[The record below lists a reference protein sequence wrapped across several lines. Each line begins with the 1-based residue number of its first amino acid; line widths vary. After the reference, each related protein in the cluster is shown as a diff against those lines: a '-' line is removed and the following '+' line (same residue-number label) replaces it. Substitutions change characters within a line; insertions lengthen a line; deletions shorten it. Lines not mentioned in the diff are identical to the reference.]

1 MEEKSLRVYTD
12 KKFFTKLTNTITKL
26 LTPTKIGINGMLISI
41 KRNNVLKGYDNYI
54 EAQEVNS
61 PKVAEIEKKYE
72 DAFSLY
78 LESIDKHMM
87 DNVYK
92 KVKNDTATIFEK
104 EALSK
109 YYMVIHLKDI
119 EYLEYK
125 YRKQIFL
132 IQLDYDT
139 VKELN
144 KEKLLQ
150 KYEPFYGARMEA
162 LYKKLLKNYSVKLSE
177 NITNQAKNAIY
188 NKIFST
194 VEEYI
199 TDILP
204 IKMKEDPENKV
215 YKYILN
221 DYKNFER
228 FTVGKLDQN
237 DVIEKNMILLGI
249 SRKLF
254 THSLPLVIAE
264 QCYEKLLVDA
274 RTLIMDT
281 KIVRKQEKA
290 YGLLI
295 NIIDDYNLRLLSTK
309 IYWDKPQEREEY
321 KIFYAKYKKI
331 YELKEKDYL
340 EYSKQK
346 EILFLREELKKVY
359 KNIDRYCRIEKFY
372 KRKLV
377 ALGAMRELK
386 NGFAKENRNFVANK
400 SIRSKEIVSTYSE
413 VV

>member
-1 MEEKSLRVYTD
+1 MEEKSLRVYAD
-12 KKFFTKLTNTITKL
+12 KKFFAKLTNTITKL
-26 LTPTKIGINGMLISI
+26 LIPTKIGINGMLISI
-41 KRNNVLKGYDNYI
+41 KRNNVLKAYDNYLECENENPI
-54 EAQEVNS
+54 
-61 PKVAEIEKKYE
+61 KKDEIEKKYE
-72 DAFSLY
+72 DTFSLY
-78 LESIDKHMM
+78 LEAIDKHMM

-92 KVKNDTATIFEK
+92 KVKNDTATVFER

-109 YYMVIHLKDI
+109 YYMVIHLKDT

-144 KEKLLQ
+144 KEKLIDR
-150 KYEPFYGARMEA
+150 YEHFYASRMEA
-162 LYKKLLKNYSVKLSE
+162 LYKKLLKNYSIKLSDDLE
-177 NITNQAKNAIY
+177 QRDKDEIY
-188 NKIFST
+188 NKIFAT

-204 IKMKEDPENKV
+204 IKMKEEPDNQI
-215 YKYILN
+215 YKDILS

-281 KIVRKQEKA
+281 KISRKQEKA

-309 IYWDKPQEREEY
+309 IYWDKPSDREEY
-321 KIFYAKYKKI
+321 KKFYAEYKKVN
-331 YELKEKDYL
+331 ELKEKNYM
-340 EYSKQK
+340 EYSKNK
-346 EILFLREELKKVY
+346 EILFLRRELKEVY
-359 KNIDRYCRIEKFY
+359 KNINRYFRIIKFY

-386 NGFAKENRNFVANK
+386 NSFISDGTYKKSKTEDCVAEIKEK
-400 SIRSKEIVSTYSE
+400 
-413 VV
+413 VVI

>member
-1 MEEKSLRVYTD
+1 MEEKSLKVYSENR
-12 KKFFTKLTNTITKL
+12 KFFAKLTNTITKL
-26 LTPTKIGINGMLISI
+26 LIPTKIGINGMLISI
-41 KRNNVLKGYDNYI
+41 KRNNVLKAYENYL
-54 EAQEVNS
+54 EEQEDS
-61 PKVAEIEKKYE
+61 EKQAELEKKYE

-92 KVKNDTATIFEK
+92 KVKNGTATGFEK

-109 YYMVIHLKDI
+109 YYLVIHLKDI

-125 YRKQIFL
+125 YRKQVFL

-144 KEKLLQ
+144 KEKLLE
-150 KYEPFYGARMEA
+150 KYEHFYASRMEA
-162 LYKKLLKNYSVKLSE
+162 LYKKLLKNYSIKLSD
-177 NITNQAKNAIY
+177 NLTPNAKNEIY
-188 NKIFST
+188 TKIFDT

-204 IKMKEDPENKV
+204 IKMKEEPDNKV
-215 YKYILN
+215 YKDILE

-237 DVIEKNMILLGI
+237 DVIEKHMILLGI

-254 THSLPLVIAE
+254 THSLPLVVAE
-264 QCYEKLLVDA
+264 QCYQKLLLDA

-281 KIVRKQEKA
+281 KISRKQEKA

-309 IYWDKPQEREEY
+309 IYWDKPQEKEEY
-321 KIFYAKYKKI
+321 KKFYAEYKKVN
-331 YELKEKDYL
+331 ELKEKNYM
-340 EYSKQK
+340 EYSKEK
-346 EILFLREELKKVY
+346 EILFLRRELKETY
-359 KNIDRYCRIEKFY
+359 KDINRYCRIVEFY

-377 ALGAMRELK
+377 NFGVMKELK
-386 NGFAKENRNFVANK
+386 NSYTSVGNYVKVKGIEAK
-400 SIRSKEIVSTYSE
+400 KEK
-413 VV
+413 VVI

>member
-12 KKFFTKLTNTITKL
+12 KKFFAKITNTITKL
-26 LTPTKIGINGMLISI
+26 LIPTRIGINGMLISI
-41 KRNNVLKGYDNYI
+41 KRNNVLKAYENYTEGQE
-54 EAQEVNS
+54 EALKQNEL
-61 PKVAEIEKKYE
+61 EKKYE
-72 DAFSLY
+72 DCFSLY

-92 KVKNDTATIFEK
+92 KVKNDTATAFEK

-109 YYMVIHLKDI
+109 YYMVIHLKDT

-139 VKELN
+139 VKEMN
-144 KEKLLQ
+144 KEKLITR
-150 KYEPFYGARMEA
+150 YEDFYASRMEA
-162 LYKKLLKNYSVKLSE
+162 LYKKLLKNYSIKLSDNLTDKE
-177 NITNQAKNAIY
+177 KNDIY
-188 NKIFST
+188 EKIFSA

-204 IKMKEDPENKV
+204 IKMRQEPDNKL
-215 YKYILN
+215 YKDIVE

-249 SRKLF
+249 SRTLF
-254 THSLPLVIAE
+254 THSLPLVVAE
-264 QCYEKLLVDA
+264 QCYNKLLVDT

-281 KIVRKQEKA
+281 KINRKQEKA
-290 YGLLI
+290 YSLLI
-295 NIIDDYNLRLLSTK
+295 NLIDDYNLRLLSSK
-309 IYWDKPQEREEY
+309 IYWDKPSDRENYKKFYEEY
-321 KIFYAKYKKI
+321 KKI
-331 YELKEKDYL
+331 NALKEKNYL

-346 EILFLREELKKVY
+346 EILFLRAELKEAY
-359 KNIDRYCRIEKFY
+359 KNINRYYRIIKFY

-377 ALGAMRELK
+377 KFGVMKELK
-386 NGFAKENRNFVANK
+386 NSFISEGNYTKQKEE
-400 SIRSKEIVSTYSE
+400 SKYKKEK
-413 VV
+413 VVI

>member
-12 KKFFTKLTNTITKL
+12 KKFFAKITNTITKL
-26 LTPTKIGINGMLISI
+26 LIPTRIGINGMLISI
-41 KRNNVLKGYDNYI
+41 KRNNVLKAYENYTEGQE
-54 EAQEVNS
+54 EALKQNEL
-61 PKVAEIEKKYE
+61 EKKYE
-72 DAFSLY
+72 DCFSLY

-92 KVKNDTATIFEK
+92 KVKNDTATAFEK

-109 YYMVIHLKDI
+109 YYMVIHLKDT

-139 VKELN
+139 VKEMN
-144 KEKLLQ
+144 KEKLITR
-150 KYEPFYGARMEA
+150 YEDFYASRMEA
-162 LYKKLLKNYSVKLSE
+162 LYKKLLKNYSIKLSDNLTDKE
-177 NITNQAKNAIY
+177 KNDIY
-188 NKIFST
+188 EKIFSA

-204 IKMKEDPENKV
+204 IKMRQEPDNKL
-215 YKYILN
+215 YKDIVE

-249 SRKLF
+249 SRTLF
-254 THSLPLVIAE
+254 THSLPLVVAE
-264 QCYEKLLVDA
+264 QCYHKLLVDT

-281 KIVRKQEKA
+281 KINRKQEKA
-290 YGLLI
+290 YSLLI
-295 NIIDDYNLRLLSTK
+295 NLIDDYNLRLLSTK
-309 IYWDKPQEREEY
+309 IYWDKPSDRENYKKFYEEY
-321 KIFYAKYKKI
+321 KKI
-331 YELKEKDYL
+331 NALKEKNYL

-346 EILFLREELKKVY
+346 EILFLRAELKEAY
-359 KNIDRYCRIEKFY
+359 KNINRYYRIIKFY

-377 ALGAMRELK
+377 KFGVMKELK
-386 NGFAKENRNFVANK
+386 NSFISEGNYTKQKEE
-400 SIRSKEIVSTYSE
+400 SKYKKEK
-413 VV
+413 VVI

>member
-12 KKFFTKLTNTITKL
+12 KKFFAKITNTITKL
-26 LTPTKIGINGMLISI
+26 LIPTRIGINGMLISI
-41 KRNNVLKGYDNYI
+41 KRNNVLKAYENYTEGQE
-54 EAQEVNS
+54 EALKQNEL
-61 PKVAEIEKKYE
+61 EKKYE
-72 DAFSLY
+72 DCFSLY

-92 KVKNDTATIFEK
+92 KVKNDTATAFEK

-109 YYMVIHLKDI
+109 YYMVIHLKDT

-139 VKELN
+139 VKEMN
-144 KEKLLQ
+144 KEKLITR
-150 KYEPFYGARMEA
+150 YEDFYASRMEA
-162 LYKKLLKNYSVKLSE
+162 LYKKLLKNYSIKLSDNLTDKE
-177 NITNQAKNAIY
+177 KNDIY
-188 NKIFST
+188 EKIFSA

-204 IKMKEDPENKV
+204 IKMRQEPANKL
-215 YKYILN
+215 YKDIVE

-249 SRKLF
+249 SRTLF
-254 THSLPLVIAE
+254 THSLPLVVAE
-264 QCYEKLLVDA
+264 QCYNKLLVDT

-281 KIVRKQEKA
+281 KINRKQEKA
-290 YGLLI
+290 YSLLI
-295 NIIDDYNLRLLSTK
+295 NLIDDYNLRLLSTK
-309 IYWDKPQEREEY
+309 IYWDKPSDRENYKKFYEEY
-321 KIFYAKYKKI
+321 KKI
-331 YELKEKDYL
+331 NALKEKNYL

-346 EILFLREELKKVY
+346 EILFLRAELKEAY
-359 KNIDRYCRIEKFY
+359 KNINRYYRIIKFY

-377 ALGAMRELK
+377 KFGVMKELK
-386 NGFAKENRNFVANK
+386 NSFISEGNYTKQKEE
-400 SIRSKEIVSTYSE
+400 SKYKKEK
-413 VV
+413 VVI

>member
-26 LTPTKIGINGMLISI
+26 LTPTKIGINVMLISI

-215 YKYILN
+215 YKDILN

-331 YELKEKDYL
+331 NELKEKDYL

>member
-12 KKFFTKLTNTITKL
+12 KKFFAKITNTITKL
-26 LTPTKIGINGMLISI
+26 LIPTRIGINGMLISI
-41 KRNNVLKGYDNYI
+41 KRNNVLKAYENYTEGQE
-54 EAQEVNS
+54 EALKQNEL
-61 PKVAEIEKKYE
+61 EKKYE
-72 DAFSLY
+72 DCFSLY

-92 KVKNDTATIFEK
+92 KVKNDTATAFEK

-109 YYMVIHLKDI
+109 YYMVIHLKDT

-139 VKELN
+139 VKEMN
-144 KEKLLQ
+144 KEKLITR
-150 KYEPFYGARMEA
+150 YEDFYASRMEA
-162 LYKKLLKNYSVKLSE
+162 LYKKLLKNYSIKLSDNLTDKE
-177 NITNQAKNAIY
+177 KNDIY
-188 NKIFST
+188 EKIFSA

-199 TDILP
+199 IDILP
-204 IKMKEDPENKV
+204 IKMRQEPDNKL
-215 YKYILN
+215 YKDIVE

-249 SRKLF
+249 SRTLF
-254 THSLPLVIAE
+254 THSLPLVVAE
-264 QCYEKLLVDA
+264 QCYNKLLVDT

-281 KIVRKQEKA
+281 KINRKQEKA
-290 YGLLI
+290 YSLLI
-295 NIIDDYNLRLLSTK
+295 NLIDDYNLRLLSTK
-309 IYWDKPQEREEY
+309 IYWDKPSDRENYKKFYEEY
-321 KIFYAKYKKI
+321 KKI
-331 YELKEKDYL
+331 NALKEKNYL

-346 EILFLREELKKVY
+346 EILFLRAELKEAY
-359 KNIDRYCRIEKFY
+359 KNINRYYRIIKFY

-377 ALGAMRELK
+377 KFGVMKELK
-386 NGFAKENRNFVANK
+386 NSFISEGNYTKQKEE
-400 SIRSKEIVSTYSE
+400 SKYKKEK
-413 VV
+413 VVI

>member
-12 KKFFTKLTNTITKL
+12 KKFFAKITNTITKL
-26 LTPTKIGINGMLISI
+26 LIPTRIGINGMLISI
-41 KRNNVLKGYDNYI
+41 KRNNVLKAFENYTEGQE
-54 EAQEVNS
+54 EALKQNEL
-61 PKVAEIEKKYE
+61 EKKYE
-72 DAFSLY
+72 DCFSLY

-92 KVKNDTATIFEK
+92 KVKNDTATAFEK

-109 YYMVIHLKDI
+109 YYMVIHLKDT

-139 VKELN
+139 VKEMN
-144 KEKLLQ
+144 KEKLITR
-150 KYEPFYGARMEA
+150 YEDFYASRMEA
-162 LYKKLLKNYSVKLSE
+162 LYKKLLKNYSIKLSDNLTDKE
-177 NITNQAKNAIY
+177 KNDIY
-188 NKIFST
+188 EKIFSA

-204 IKMKEDPENKV
+204 IKMRQEPDNKL
-215 YKYILN
+215 YKDIVE

-249 SRKLF
+249 SRTLF
-254 THSLPLVIAE
+254 THSLPLVVAE
-264 QCYEKLLVDA
+264 QCYNKLLVDT

-281 KIVRKQEKA
+281 KINRKQEKA
-290 YGLLI
+290 YSLLI
-295 NIIDDYNLRLLSTK
+295 NLIDDYNLRLLSTK
-309 IYWDKPQEREEY
+309 IYWDKPSDRENYKKFYEEY
-321 KIFYAKYKKI
+321 KKI
-331 YELKEKDYL
+331 NALKEKNYL

-346 EILFLREELKKVY
+346 EILFLRAELKEAY
-359 KNIDRYCRIEKFY
+359 KNINRYYRIIKFY

-377 ALGAMRELK
+377 KFGVMKELK
-386 NGFAKENRNFVANK
+386 NSFISEGNYTKQKEE
-400 SIRSKEIVSTYSE
+400 SKYKKEK
-413 VV
+413 VVI

>member
-12 KKFFTKLTNTITKL
+12 KKFFAKITNTITKL
-26 LTPTKIGINGMLISI
+26 LIPTRIGINGMLISI
-41 KRNNVLKGYDNYI
+41 KRNNVLKAYENYTEGQE
-54 EAQEVNS
+54 EALKQNEL
-61 PKVAEIEKKYE
+61 EKKYE
-72 DAFSLY
+72 DCFSLY

-92 KVKNDTATIFEK
+92 KVKNDTATAFEK

-109 YYMVIHLKDI
+109 YYMVIHLKDT

-139 VKELN
+139 VKEMN
-144 KEKLLQ
+144 KEKLITR
-150 KYEPFYGARMEA
+150 YEDFYASRMEA
-162 LYKKLLKNYSVKLSE
+162 LYKKLLKNYSIKLSDNLTDKE
-177 NITNQAKNAIY
+177 KNDIY
-188 NKIFST
+188 EKIFSA

-204 IKMKEDPENKV
+204 IKMRQEPDNML
-215 YKYILN
+215 YKDIVE

-249 SRKLF
+249 SRTLF
-254 THSLPLVIAE
+254 THSLPLVVAE
-264 QCYEKLLVDA
+264 QCYNKLLVDT

-281 KIVRKQEKA
+281 KINRKQEKA
-290 YGLLI
+290 YSLLI
-295 NIIDDYNLRLLSTK
+295 NLIDDYNLRLLSTK
-309 IYWDKPQEREEY
+309 IYWDKPSDRENYKKFYEEY
-321 KIFYAKYKKI
+321 KKI
-331 YELKEKDYL
+331 NALKEKNYL

-346 EILFLREELKKVY
+346 EILFLRAELKEAY
-359 KNIDRYCRIEKFY
+359 KNINRYYRIIKFY

-377 ALGAMRELK
+377 KFGVMKELK
-386 NGFAKENRNFVANK
+386 NSFISEGNYTKQKEE
-400 SIRSKEIVSTYSE
+400 SKYKKEK
-413 VV
+413 VVI

>member
-12 KKFFTKLTNTITKL
+12 KKFFAKITNTITKL
-26 LTPTKIGINGMLISI
+26 LIPTRIGINGMLISI
-41 KRNNVLKGYDNYI
+41 KRNNVLKAYENYTEGQE
-54 EAQEVNS
+54 EALKQNEL
-61 PKVAEIEKKYE
+61 EKKYE
-72 DAFSLY
+72 DCFSLY

-92 KVKNDTATIFEK
+92 KVKNDTATAFEK

-109 YYMVIHLKDI
+109 YYMVIHLKDT

-139 VKELN
+139 VKEMN
-144 KEKLLQ
+144 KEKLITR
-150 KYEPFYGARMEA
+150 YEDFYASRMEA
-162 LYKKLLKNYSVKLSE
+162 LYKKLLKNYSIKLSDNLTDKE
-177 NITNQAKNAIY
+177 KNDIY
-188 NKIFST
+188 EKIFSA

-204 IKMKEDPENKV
+204 IKMRQEPDNKL
-215 YKYILN
+215 YKDIVE

-249 SRKLF
+249 SRTLF
-254 THSLPLVIAE
+254 THSLPLVVAE
-264 QCYEKLLVDA
+264 KCDNKLLVDT

-281 KIVRKQEKA
+281 KINRKQEKA
-290 YGLLI
+290 YSLLI
-295 NIIDDYNLRLLSTK
+295 NLIDDYNLRLLSTK
-309 IYWDKPQEREEY
+309 IYWDKPSDRENYKKFYEEY
-321 KIFYAKYKKI
+321 KKI
-331 YELKEKDYL
+331 NALKEKNYL

-346 EILFLREELKKVY
+346 EILFLRAELKEAY
-359 KNIDRYCRIEKFY
+359 KNINRYYRIIKFY

-377 ALGAMRELK
+377 KFGVMKELK
-386 NGFAKENRNFVANK
+386 NSFISEGNYTKQKEE
-400 SIRSKEIVSTYSE
+400 SKYKKEK
-413 VV
+413 VVI

>member
-12 KKFFTKLTNTITKL
+12 KKFFAKITNTITKL
-26 LTPTKIGINGMLISI
+26 LIPTRIGINGMLISI
-41 KRNNVLKGYDNYI
+41 KRNNVLKAYENYTEGQE
-54 EAQEVNS
+54 EALKQNEL
-61 PKVAEIEKKYE
+61 EKKYE
-72 DAFSLY
+72 DCFSLY

-92 KVKNDTATIFEK
+92 KVKNDTATAFEK

-109 YYMVIHLKDI
+109 YYMVIHLKDT

-139 VKELN
+139 VKEMN
-144 KEKLLQ
+144 KEKLITR
-150 KYEPFYGARMEA
+150 YEDFYASRMEA
-162 LYKKLLKNYSVKLSE
+162 LYKKLLKNYSIKLSDNLTDKE
-177 NITNQAKNAIY
+177 KNDIY
-188 NKIFST
+188 EKIFSA

-204 IKMKEDPENKV
+204 IKMRQEPDNKL
-215 YKYILN
+215 YKDIVE

-237 DVIEKNMILLGI
+237 DLIEKNMILLGI
-249 SRKLF
+249 SRTLF
-254 THSLPLVIAE
+254 THSLPLVVAE
-264 QCYEKLLVDA
+264 QCYNKLLVDT

-281 KIVRKQEKA
+281 KINRKQEKA
-290 YGLLI
+290 YSLLI
-295 NIIDDYNLRLLSTK
+295 NLIDDYNLRLLSTK
-309 IYWDKPQEREEY
+309 IYWDKPSDRENYKKFYEEY
-321 KIFYAKYKKI
+321 KKI
-331 YELKEKDYL
+331 NALKEKNYL

-346 EILFLREELKKVY
+346 EILFLRAELKEAY
-359 KNIDRYCRIEKFY
+359 KNINRYYRIIKFY

-377 ALGAMRELK
+377 KFGVMKELK
-386 NGFAKENRNFVANK
+386 NSFISEGNYTKQKEE
-400 SIRSKEIVSTYSE
+400 SKYKKEK
-413 VV
+413 VVI

>member
-12 KKFFTKLTNTITKL
+12 KKFFAKITNTITKL
-26 LTPTKIGINGMLISI
+26 LIPTRIGINGMLISI
-41 KRNNVLKGYDNYI
+41 KRNNVLKAYENYTEGQE
-54 EAQEVNS
+54 EALKQNEL
-61 PKVAEIEKKYE
+61 EKKYE
-72 DAFSLY
+72 DCFSLY

-92 KVKNDTATIFEK
+92 KVKNDTATAFEK
-104 EALSK
+104 EALSR
-109 YYMVIHLKDI
+109 YYMVIHLKDT

-139 VKELN
+139 VKEMN
-144 KEKLLQ
+144 KEKLITR
-150 KYEPFYGARMEA
+150 YENFYASRMEA
-162 LYKKLLKNYSVKLSE
+162 LYKKLLKNYSIKLSDNLTDKE
-177 NITNQAKNAIY
+177 KNDIY
-188 NKIFST
+188 EKIFSA

-204 IKMKEDPENKV
+204 IKMRQEPDNKL
-215 YKYILN
+215 YKDIVE

-249 SRKLF
+249 SRTLF
-254 THSLPLVIAE
+254 THSLPLIVAE
-264 QCYEKLLVDA
+264 QCYIKLLVDT

-281 KIVRKQEKA
+281 KINRKQEKA
-290 YGLLI
+290 YSLLI
-295 NIIDDYNLRLLSTK
+295 NLIDDYNLRLLSTK
-309 IYWDKPQEREEY
+309 IYWDKPSDRENYKKFYEEY
-321 KIFYAKYKKI
+321 KKI
-331 YELKEKDYL
+331 NALKEKNYL

-346 EILFLREELKKVY
+346 EILFLRAELKEAY
-359 KNIDRYCRIEKFY
+359 KNINRYYRIIKFY

-377 ALGAMRELK
+377 KFGVMKELK
-386 NGFAKENRNFVANK
+386 NSFISEGNYTKQKEE
-400 SIRSKEIVSTYSE
+400 SKYKKEK
-413 VV
+413 VVI

>member
-12 KKFFTKLTNTITKL
+12 KKFFAKITNTITKL
-26 LTPTKIGINGMLISI
+26 LIPTRIGINGMLISI
-41 KRNNVLKGYDNYI
+41 KRNNVLKAYENYTEGQE
-54 EAQEVNS
+54 EALKQNEL
-61 PKVAEIEKKYE
+61 EKKYE
-72 DAFSLY
+72 DCFSLY

-92 KVKNDTATIFEK
+92 KVKNDTATAFEK

-109 YYMVIHLKDI
+109 YYMVIHLKDT

-139 VKELN
+139 VKEMN
-144 KEKLLQ
+144 KEKLITR
-150 KYEPFYGARMEA
+150 YENFYASRMEA
-162 LYKKLLKNYSVKLSE
+162 LYKKLLKNYSIKLSDNLTDKE
-177 NITNQAKNAIY
+177 KNDIY
-188 NKIFST
+188 EKIFSA

-204 IKMKEDPENKV
+204 IKMRQEPDNKL
-215 YKYILN
+215 YKDIVE

-249 SRKLF
+249 SRQLF
-254 THSLPLVIAE
+254 THSLPLVVAE
-264 QCYEKLLVDA
+264 QCYNKLLVDT

-281 KIVRKQEKA
+281 KINRKQEKA
-290 YGLLI
+290 YSLLI
-295 NIIDDYNLRLLSTK
+295 NLIDDYNLRLLSTK
-309 IYWDKPQEREEY
+309 IYWDKPSDRENYKKFYEEY
-321 KIFYAKYKKI
+321 KKI
-331 YELKEKDYL
+331 NALKEKNYL

-346 EILFLREELKKVY
+346 EILFLRAELKEAY
-359 KNIDRYCRIEKFY
+359 KNINRYYRIIKFY

-377 ALGAMRELK
+377 KFDVMKELK
-386 NGFAKENRNFVANK
+386 NSFISEGNYTKQKEE
-400 SIRSKEIVSTYSE
+400 SKYKKEK
-413 VV
+413 VVI

>member
-12 KKFFTKLTNTITKL
+12 KKFFAKITNTITKL
-26 LTPTKIGINGMLISI
+26 LIPTRIGINGMLISI
-41 KRNNVLKGYDNYI
+41 KRNNVLKAYENYTEGQE
-54 EAQEVNS
+54 EALKQNEL
-61 PKVAEIEKKYE
+61 EKKYE
-72 DAFSLY
+72 DCFSLY

-92 KVKNDTATIFEK
+92 KVKNDTATAFEK
-104 EALSK
+104 EALSR
-109 YYMVIHLKDI
+109 YYMVIHLKDT

-139 VKELN
+139 VKEMN
-144 KEKLLQ
+144 KEKLITR
-150 KYEPFYGARMEA
+150 YEDFYASRMEA
-162 LYKKLLKNYSVKLSE
+162 LYKKLLKNYSIKLSDNLTDKE
-177 NITNQAKNAIY
+177 KNDIY
-188 NKIFST
+188 EKIFSA

-204 IKMKEDPENKV
+204 IKMRQEPDNKL
-215 YKYILN
+215 YKDIVE

-249 SRKLF
+249 SRTLF
-254 THSLPLVIAE
+254 THSLPLVVAE
-264 QCYEKLLVDA
+264 QCYNKLLIDT

-281 KIVRKQEKA
+281 KINRKQEKA
-290 YGLLI
+290 YSLLI
-295 NIIDDYNLRLLSTK
+295 NLIDDYNLRLLSTK
-309 IYWDKPQEREEY
+309 IYWDKPSDRENYKKFYEEY
-321 KIFYAKYKKI
+321 KKI
-331 YELKEKDYL
+331 NALKEKNYL

-346 EILFLREELKKVY
+346 EILFLRAELKEAY
-359 KNIDRYCRIEKFY
+359 KNINRYYRIIKFY

-377 ALGAMRELK
+377 KFGVMKELK
-386 NGFAKENRNFVANK
+386 NSFISEGNYTKQKEE
-400 SIRSKEIVSTYSE
+400 SKYKKEK
-413 VV
+413 VVI

>member
-12 KKFFTKLTNTITKL
+12 KKFFAKITNTITKL
-26 LTPTKIGINGMLISI
+26 LIPTRIGINGMLISI
-41 KRNNVLKGYDNYI
+41 KRNNVLKAYENYTEGQE
-54 EAQEVNS
+54 EALKQNEL
-61 PKVAEIEKKYE
+61 EKKYE
-72 DAFSLY
+72 DCFSLY

-92 KVKNDTATIFEK
+92 KVKNDTATAFEK

-109 YYMVIHLKDI
+109 YYMVIHLKDT

-139 VKELN
+139 VKEMN
-144 KEKLLQ
+144 KEKLITR
-150 KYEPFYGARMEA
+150 YEDFYASRMEA
-162 LYKKLLKNYSVKLSE
+162 LYKKLLKNYSIKLSDNLTDKE
-177 NITNQAKNAIY
+177 KNDIY
-188 NKIFST
+188 EKIFSA

-204 IKMKEDPENKV
+204 IKMRQEPDNKL
-215 YKYILN
+215 YKDIVE

-249 SRKLF
+249 SRTLF
-254 THSLPLVIAE
+254 THSLPLVVAE
-264 QCYEKLLVDA
+264 QCYNKLLVDT

-281 KIVRKQEKA
+281 KINRKQEKA
-290 YGLLI
+290 YSSLI
-295 NIIDDYNLRLLSTK
+295 NLIDDYNLRLLSTK
-309 IYWDKPQEREEY
+309 IYWDKPSDRENYKKFYEEY
-321 KIFYAKYKKI
+321 KKI
-331 YELKEKDYL
+331 NALKEKNYL

-346 EILFLREELKKVY
+346 EILFLRAELKEAY
-359 KNIDRYCRIEKFY
+359 KNINRYYRIIKFY

-377 ALGAMRELK
+377 KFGVMKELK
-386 NGFAKENRNFVANK
+386 NSFISEGNYTKQKEE
-400 SIRSKEIVSTYSE
+400 SKYKKEK
-413 VV
+413 VVI

>member
-12 KKFFTKLTNTITKL
+12 KKFFAKITNTITKL
-26 LTPTKIGINGMLISI
+26 LIPTRIGINGMLISI
-41 KRNNVLKGYDNYI
+41 KRNNVLKAYENYTEGQE
-54 EAQEVNS
+54 EALKQNEL
-61 PKVAEIEKKYE
+61 EKKYE
-72 DAFSLY
+72 DCFSLY

-92 KVKNDTATIFEK
+92 KVKNDTATAFEK
-104 EALSK
+104 EALSR
-109 YYMVIHLKDI
+109 YYMVIHLKDT

-139 VKELN
+139 VKEMN
-144 KEKLLQ
+144 KEKLITR
-150 KYEPFYGARMEA
+150 YEDFYASRMEA
-162 LYKKLLKNYSVKLSE
+162 LYKKLLKNYSIKLSDNLTDKE
-177 NITNQAKNAIY
+177 KNDIY
-188 NKIFST
+188 EKIFSA

-204 IKMKEDPENKV
+204 IKMRQEPDNKL
-215 YKYILN
+215 YKDIVE

-249 SRKLF
+249 SRTLF
-254 THSLPLVIAE
+254 THSLPLVVAE
-264 QCYEKLLVDA
+264 QCYNKLLVDT

-281 KIVRKQEKA
+281 KINRKQEKA
-290 YGLLI
+290 YSLLI
-295 NIIDDYNLRLLSTK
+295 NLIDDYNLRLLSTK
-309 IYWDKPQEREEY
+309 IYWDKPSDRENYKKFYEEY
-321 KIFYAKYKKI
+321 KKI
-331 YELKEKDYL
+331 NALKEKNYL

-346 EILFLREELKKVY
+346 EILFLRAELKEAY
-359 KNIDRYCRIEKFY
+359 KNINRYYRIIKFY

-377 ALGAMRELK
+377 KFGVMKELK
-386 NGFAKENRNFVANK
+386 NSFISEGNYTKQKEE
-400 SIRSKEIVSTYSE
+400 SKYKKEK
-413 VV
+413 VVI

>member
-12 KKFFTKLTNTITKL
+12 KKFFTKITNTITKL
-26 LTPTKIGINGMLISI
+26 LIPTRIGINGMLISI
-41 KRNNVLKGYDNYI
+41 KRNNVLKAYENYTEGQE
-54 EAQEVNS
+54 EALKQNEL
-61 PKVAEIEKKYE
+61 EKKYE
-72 DAFSLY
+72 DCFSLY

-92 KVKNDTATIFEK
+92 KVKNDTATAFEK

-109 YYMVIHLKDI
+109 YYMVIHLKDT

-139 VKELN
+139 VKEMN
-144 KEKLLQ
+144 KEKLITR
-150 KYEPFYGARMEA
+150 YEDFYASRMEA
-162 LYKKLLKNYSVKLSE
+162 LYKKLLKNYSIKLSDNLTDKE
-177 NITNQAKNAIY
+177 KNDIY
-188 NKIFST
+188 EKIFSA

-204 IKMKEDPENKV
+204 IKMRQEPDNKL
-215 YKYILN
+215 YKDIVE

-249 SRKLF
+249 SRTLF
-254 THSLPLVIAE
+254 THSLPLVVAE
-264 QCYEKLLVDA
+264 QCYNKLLVDT

-281 KIVRKQEKA
+281 KINRKQEKA
-290 YGLLI
+290 YSLLI
-295 NIIDDYNLRLLSTK
+295 NLIDDYNLRLLSTK
-309 IYWDKPQEREEY
+309 IYWDKPSDRENYKKFYEEY
-321 KIFYAKYKKI
+321 KKI
-331 YELKEKDYL
+331 NALKEKNYL

-346 EILFLREELKKVY
+346 EILFLRAELKEAY
-359 KNIDRYCRIEKFY
+359 KNINRYYRIIKFY

-377 ALGAMRELK
+377 KFGVMKELK
-386 NGFAKENRNFVANK
+386 NSFISEGNYTKQKEE
-400 SIRSKEIVSTYSE
+400 SKYKKEK
-413 VV
+413 VVI

>member
-12 KKFFTKLTNTITKL
+12 KKFFAKITNTITKL
-26 LTPTKIGINGMLISI
+26 LIPTRIGINGMLISI
-41 KRNNVLKGYDNYI
+41 KRNNVLKAYENYTEGQE
-54 EAQEVNS
+54 EALKQNEL
-61 PKVAEIEKKYE
+61 EKKYE
-72 DAFSLY
+72 DCFSLY

-92 KVKNDTATIFEK
+92 KVKNDTATAFEK

-109 YYMVIHLKDI
+109 YYMVIHLKDT

-139 VKELN
+139 VKEMN
-144 KEKLLQ
+144 KEKLITR
-150 KYEPFYGARMEA
+150 YEDFYASRMEA
-162 LYKKLLKNYSVKLSE
+162 LYKKLLKNYSIKLSDNLTDKE
-177 NITNQAKNAIY
+177 KNEIY
-188 NKIFST
+188 EKIFT
-194 VEEYI
+194 AVEEYI

-204 IKMKEDPENKV
+204 IKMRQEPENKL
-215 YKYILN
+215 YKEIVE

-249 SRKLF
+249 SRTLF
-254 THSLPLVIAE
+254 THSLPLIVAE
-264 QCYEKLLVDA
+264 QCYNKLLVDT

-281 KIVRKQEKA
+281 KINRKQEKA
-290 YGLLI
+290 YSLLI
-295 NIIDDYNLRLLSTK
+295 NLIDDYNLRLLSTK
-309 IYWDKPQEREEY
+309 IYWDKPSDRENYKKFYEEY
-321 KIFYAKYKKI
+321 KKI
-331 YELKEKDYL
+331 NALKEKNYL

-346 EILFLREELKKVY
+346 EILFLRAELKEAY
-359 KNIDRYCRIEKFY
+359 KNINRYYRIIKFY

-377 ALGAMRELK
+377 KFGVMKELK
-386 NGFAKENRNFVANK
+386 NSFISEGNYTKQKEE
-400 SIRSKEIVSTYSE
+400 SKYKKEK
-413 VV
+413 VVI

>member
-12 KKFFTKLTNTITKL
+12 KKFFAKITNTITKL
-26 LTPTKIGINGMLISI
+26 LIPTRIGINGMLISI
-41 KRNNVLKGYDNYI
+41 KRNNVLKAFENYTEGQE
-54 EAQEVNS
+54 EALKQNEL
-61 PKVAEIEKKYE
+61 EKKYE
-72 DAFSLY
+72 DCFSLY

-92 KVKNDTATIFEK
+92 KVKNDTATAFEK

-109 YYMVIHLKDI
+109 YYMVIHLKDT

-139 VKELN
+139 VKEMN
-144 KEKLLQ
+144 KEKLITR
-150 KYEPFYGARMEA
+150 YEDFYASRMEA
-162 LYKKLLKNYSVKLSE
+162 LYKKLLKNYSIKLSDNLTDKE
-177 NITNQAKNAIY
+177 KNDIY
-188 NKIFST
+188 EKIFSD

-204 IKMKEDPENKV
+204 IKMRQEPDNKL
-215 YKYILN
+215 YKDIVE

-249 SRKLF
+249 SRTLF
-254 THSLPLVIAE
+254 THSLPLVVAE
-264 QCYEKLLVDA
+264 QCYNKLLVDT

-281 KIVRKQEKA
+281 KINRKQEKA
-290 YGLLI
+290 YSLLI
-295 NIIDDYNLRLLSTK
+295 NLIDDYNLRLLSTK
-309 IYWDKPQEREEY
+309 IYWDKPSDRENYKKFYEEY
-321 KIFYAKYKKI
+321 KKI
-331 YELKEKDYL
+331 NALKEKNYL

-346 EILFLREELKKVY
+346 EILFLRAELKEAY
-359 KNIDRYCRIEKFY
+359 KNINRYYRIIKFY

-377 ALGAMRELK
+377 KFGVMKELK
-386 NGFAKENRNFVANK
+386 NSFISEGNYTKQKEE
-400 SIRSKEIVSTYSE
+400 SKYKKEK
-413 VV
+413 VVI

>member
-12 KKFFTKLTNTITKL
+12 KKFFAKITNTITKL
-26 LTPTKIGINGMLISI
+26 LIPTRIGINGMLISI
-41 KRNNVLKGYDNYI
+41 KRNNVLKAYENYTEGQE
-54 EAQEVNS
+54 EALKQNEL
-61 PKVAEIEKKYE
+61 EKKYE
-72 DAFSLY
+72 DCFSLY

-92 KVKNDTATIFEK
+92 KVKNDTATAFEK

-109 YYMVIHLKDI
+109 YYMVIHLKDT

-139 VKELN
+139 VKEMN
-144 KEKLLQ
+144 KEKLITR
-150 KYEPFYGARMEA
+150 YEDFYASRMEA
-162 LYKKLLKNYSVKLSE
+162 LYKKLLKNYSIKLSDNLTDKE
-177 NITNQAKNAIY
+177 KNDIY
-188 NKIFST
+188 EKIFFA

-204 IKMKEDPENKV
+204 IKMRQEPDNKL
-215 YKYILN
+215 YKDIVE

-249 SRKLF
+249 SRTLF
-254 THSLPLVIAE
+254 THSLPLVVAE
-264 QCYEKLLVDA
+264 QCYNKLLVDT

-281 KIVRKQEKA
+281 KINRKQEKA
-290 YGLLI
+290 YSLLI
-295 NIIDDYNLRLLSTK
+295 NLIDDYNLRLLSTK
-309 IYWDKPQEREEY
+309 IYWDKPSDRENYKKFYEEY
-321 KIFYAKYKKI
+321 KKI
-331 YELKEKDYL
+331 NALKEKNYL

-346 EILFLREELKKVY
+346 EILFLRAELKEAY
-359 KNIDRYCRIEKFY
+359 KNINRYYRIIKFY

-377 ALGAMRELK
+377 KFGVMKELK
-386 NGFAKENRNFVANK
+386 NSFISEGNYTKQKEE
-400 SIRSKEIVSTYSE
+400 SKYKKEK
-413 VV
+413 VVI

>member
-12 KKFFTKLTNTITKL
+12 KKFFAKITNTITKL
-26 LTPTKIGINGMLISI
+26 LIPTRIGINGMLISI
-41 KRNNVLKGYDNYI
+41 KRNNVLKAYENYTEGQE
-54 EAQEVNS
+54 EALKQNEL
-61 PKVAEIEKKYE
+61 EKKYE
-72 DAFSLY
+72 DCFSLY

-92 KVKNDTATIFEK
+92 KVKNDTATAFEK

-109 YYMVIHLKDI
+109 YYMVIHLKDT

-139 VKELN
+139 VKEMN
-144 KEKLLQ
+144 KEKLITR
-150 KYEPFYGARMEA
+150 YENFYASRMEA
-162 LYKKLLKNYSVKLSE
+162 LYKKLLKNYSIKLSDNLTDKE
-177 NITNQAKNAIY
+177 KNDIY
-188 NKIFST
+188 EKIFSA

-204 IKMKEDPENKV
+204 IKMRQEPDNKL
-215 YKYILN
+215 YKDIVE

-249 SRKLF
+249 SRTLF
-254 THSLPLVIAE
+254 THSLPLVVAE
-264 QCYEKLLVDA
+264 QCYNKLLVDT

-281 KIVRKQEKA
+281 KINRKQEKA
-290 YGLLI
+290 YSLLI
-295 NIIDDYNLRLLSTK
+295 NLIDDYNLRLLSTK
-309 IYWDKPQEREEY
+309 IYWDKPSDRENYKKFYEEY
-321 KIFYAKYKKI
+321 KKI
-331 YELKEKDYL
+331 NALKEKNYL

-346 EILFLREELKKVY
+346 EILFLRAELKEAY
-359 KNIDRYCRIEKFY
+359 KNINRYYRIIKFY

-377 ALGAMRELK
+377 KFGVMKELK
-386 NGFAKENRNFVANK
+386 NSFISEGNYTKQKEE
-400 SIRSKEIVSTYSE
+400 SKYKKEK
-413 VV
+413 VVI

>member
-12 KKFFTKLTNTITKL
+12 KKFFAKITNTITKL
-26 LTPTKIGINGMLISI
+26 LIPTRIGINGMLISI
-41 KRNNVLKGYDNYI
+41 KRNNVLKAYENYTEGQE
-54 EAQEVNS
+54 EALKQNEL
-61 PKVAEIEKKYE
+61 EKKYE
-72 DAFSLY
+72 DCFSLY

-92 KVKNDTATIFEK
+92 KVKNDTATAFEK

-109 YYMVIHLKDI
+109 YYMVIHLKDT

-139 VKELN
+139 VKEMN
-144 KEKLLQ
+144 KEKLITR
-150 KYEPFYGARMEA
+150 YENFYASRMEA
-162 LYKKLLKNYSVKLSE
+162 LYKKLLKNYSIKLSDNLTDKE
-177 NITNQAKNAIY
+177 KNDIY
-188 NKIFST
+188 EKIFSA

-204 IKMKEDPENKV
+204 IKMRQEPDNKL
-215 YKYILN
+215 YKDIVE

-249 SRKLF
+249 SRTLF
-254 THSLPLVIAE
+254 THSLPLVVAE
-264 QCYEKLLVDA
+264 QCYNKLLVDT

-281 KIVRKQEKA
+281 KINRKQEKA
-290 YGLLI
+290 YSLLI
-295 NIIDDYNLRLLSTK
+295 NLIDDYNLRLLSTK
-309 IYWDKPQEREEY
+309 IYWDKPSDRENYKKFYEEY
-321 KIFYAKYKKI
+321 KKI
-331 YELKEKDYL
+331 NALKEKNYL

-346 EILFLREELKKVY
+346 EILFLRAELKEAY
-359 KNIDRYCRIEKFY
+359 KNINRYYRIIKFY

-377 ALGAMRELK
+377 KFGVMKELK
-386 NGFAKENRNFVANK
+386 NSFISEGNYTKQKEE
-400 SIRSKEIVSTYSE
+400 SKYKKCEHG
-413 VV
+413 